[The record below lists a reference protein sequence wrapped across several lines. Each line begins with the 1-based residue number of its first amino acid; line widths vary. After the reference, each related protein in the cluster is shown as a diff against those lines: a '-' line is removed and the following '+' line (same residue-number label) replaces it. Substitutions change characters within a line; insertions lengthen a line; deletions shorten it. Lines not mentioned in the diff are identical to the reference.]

1 MTTTTLDKEQQQ
13 NVNLNAD
20 MASEG
25 AYLLR
30 ECVQKAMNNYFSQLD
45 GQDTNGVYQLV
56 LAEVEE
62 PLLEAVMKYTRGNQS
77 KAAIILG
84 INRGTLRTKLKKY
97 GVS

>member
-1 MTTTTLDKEQQQ
+1 MTTTTLNNELKQ

-20 MASEG
+20 VASEG

-45 GQDTNGVYQLV
+45 GQETNGVYQLV

-62 PLLEAVMKYTRGNQS
+62 PLLEAVMNYTRGNQS

-84 INRGTLRTKLKKY
+84 INRGTLRTKLKRY
-97 GVS
+97 GL